1 MSGVGG
7 MAAGAASNVDET
19 MNFIDLRFLGMKR
32 VVGTAVLDGPSGL
45 TLIDPGPTSCLAA
58 LESGLADID
67 RRLDDVKSI
76 LLTHI
81 HLDHA
86 GATGTLLR
94 RLPHAIVYVHERGAR
109 HMVDPAKLLASATRL
124 YGSNMERFWGEFL
137 PVPADR
143 LRVLHGGERLD
154 IAGRT
159 LEVQYTPGH
168 ASHHVSYF
176 DTTSATAYV
185 GDTGGISVVPGYI
198 KAPTPPPDIDLD
210 LWEASLQKIEAW
222 KPRAL
227 VLTHFGQVNDVADHL
242 RNFRSV
248 LARQAS
254 LVRDTLTSDG
264 TDEERIRR
272 FVEDMRADARRRLS
286 PEDAASTEAA
296 AAFDQLWQGLA
307 RYWRKKAESGE

>member
-1 MSGVGG
+1 MDG
-7 MAAGAASNVDET
+7 T
-19 MNFIDLRFLGMKR
+19 MHFVDLRFLGKKR

-58 LESGLADID
+58 LESGLGDLG
-67 RRLDDVKSI
+67 RRLDEVKHV

-86 GATGTLLR
+86 GATGTILNR
-94 RLPHAIVYVHERGAR
+94 VPDAVVHVHERGAR

-124 YGSNMERFWGEFL
+124 YGSNMDRFWGEFL

-143 LRVLHGGERLD
+143 VRILHGGESLD

-176 DTTSATAYV
+176 DTTTATAYV
-185 GDTGGISVVPGYI
+185 GDTGGIAVVPGFI
-198 KAPTPPPDIDLD
+198 KAPTPPPDIDLEA
-210 LWEASLQKIEAW
+210 WEASLQKIEAW

-227 VLTHFGQVNDVADHL
+227 VLTHFGRVEAVGEHL
-242 RNFRSV
+242 RNFRGV
-248 LARQAS
+248 LARQAA
-254 LVRDTLTSDG
+254 LVRETLASEG

-286 PEDAASTEAA
+286 PEEAASSEAA
-296 AAFDQLWQGLA
+296 AAFDQLWLGLA